1 MSLSMHQRRG
11 FTLIEL
17 VMVIVV
23 LGIVAAIAIPKMSG
37 LSEGS
42 RINAT
47 KSELLLLKR
56 AIVGNPSVSAGGRY
70 IDVGFEGDIGHPPLS
85 LSELGAKSDSLAIY
99 DRFIRIGWNGP
110 YVDTAEGDY
119 LKDAWGINYV
129 YNSTSRTIISVGGS
143 DTIAVSF

>member
-1 MSLSMHQRRG
+1 MNLSIRQHRG

-85 LSELGAKSDSLAIY
+85 LSELGVKSDSLAVY
-99 DRFIRIGWNGP
+99 DKFIRIGWNGP

-119 LKDAWGINYV
+119 LTDAWGINYV
-129 YNSTSRTIISVGGS
+129 YNSASRTIISVGGP
-143 DTIAVSF
+143 DTIAISF